1 MISIDILNLT
11 KQRVSLKK
19 LKAVAEFSANYLKL
33 KGEISVVLGGDKR
46 LKSLNNRFRGIEKST
61 DVLTFLVAGEKKS
74 LLGEIF
80 INLND
85 CRRPRKYREVFSFS
99 PSYDYLLY
107 FLLIHGLLHLAGY
120 NDEVEK
126 ERLAII
132 ALGEKIMKLLQ
143 KNDIIKTTV

>member
-1 MISIDILNLT
+1 
-11 KQRVSLKK
+11 
-19 LKAVAEFSANYLKL
+19 
-33 KGEISVVLGGDKR
+33 
-46 LKSLNNRFRGIEKST
+46 
-61 DVLTFLVAGEKKS
+61 
-74 LLGEIF
+74 
-80 INLND
+80 
-85 CRRPRKYREVFSFS
+85 VFSFS

-120 NDEVEK
+120 NDEIEK